1 MIIRAGEVKKR
12 GVKVFDEA
20 LRNADEVVINIRGKD
35 KYVVMDIERYK
46 ELRRKE
52 LDIAYMEVMN
62 DIKNGRYHTDIERHI
77 KEIENV

>member
-1 MIIRAGEVKKR
+1 MIIRASEVKKR

-20 LRNADEVVINIRGKD
+20 LRNQDEVVINIRGED
-35 KYVVMDIERYK
+35 RYVVMDIERYK

-52 LDIAYMEVMN
+52 LDIAYMEVMDN
-62 DIKNGRYHTDIERHI
+62 IKNGKYHTDVEKHI